1 MQGNQKKPQ
10 TNTRKLLIYIYKYYV
25 SIYYLLGNIISYV
38 SMMLYLF

>member
-25 SIYYLLGNIISYV
+25 YICHLLGNVVSYV